1 MKMIEIVD
9 TGGIYGYFKEKQC
22 LYVGKTTRDFKERDK
37 EHKNSINK
45 TPFDLFYSNN
55 PELECKPL
63 FECKLCNLTT
73 SQLDYL
79 EKSFINILNPIYNV
93 RRDVDIIEINFNK
106 DNKNVIEAK
115 SLLKT
120 LTKNEILV
128 LNFIKNLAEK
138 EETISRI
145 KIKSNFKNDFS
156 ERTLDRIMVNFKEKN
171 ILIPDYI
178 DEYNRV
184 IYRLNEELFD

>member
-9 TGGIYGYFKEKQC
+9 TSGIYGYFKEKQC

-79 EKSFINILNPIYNV
+79 EKSFINTLNPIYNIRV
-93 RRDVDIIEINFNK
+93 NMDITEINFNK
-106 DNKNVIEAK
+106 DNKNVIEPK
-115 SLLKT
+115 NILKT
-120 LTKNEILV
+120 FTKNEILIF
-128 LNFIKNLAEK
+128 NFIKNLAEK
-138 EETISRI
+138 
-145 KIKSNFKNDFS
+145 KKQY
-156 ERTLDRIMVNFKEKN
+156 L
-171 ILIPDYI
+171 
-178 DEYNRV
+178 
-184 IYRLNEELFD
+184 ELK